1 MVSLLPEL
9 LPPTPARERVEVT
22 PAWFFRLPLRN
33 GSDGVL
39 RRRGDVLER
48 LLHVGEHAVLVRVAQ
63 PARERV
69 VLGAWAADR
78 VAAREALTRMRFALS
93 VDDDLAP
100 FHARFAKDPLIGRS
114 LRARPWLRVA
124 RRPQAF
130 EALAWAICEQLIE
143 FTRAAAIERRIVWR
157 LGRSCAH
164 TGLCDLPTPASV
176 AATAP
181 ALLESMDL
189 AHRRALTLVRVAREI
204 SRGRAV
210 LEDADQQ
217 STLRR
222 LRRVPGVGP
231 WTLAMLSLAGLG
243 RYDAVPA
250 GDVNLLKRAGRLLAG
265 GDPRGFASE
274 TEVLELLAP
283 YGSWAGLAAM
293 HLMTAPTLACPDDR
307 PTSYRARLGGRA
319 PVPPLVASSML
330 RSAAADASGPPARA
344 GGPFSLGARWRCAHG
359 AHDPPSNR
367 GAQSGKGIAAPIAA
381 AQTQRG
387 RPPAGP
393 GQPQLGHRDVP
404 VAQRAHSP
412 HDGVVMQPQQPPVG
426 HRQQRAR

>member
-1 MVSLLPEL
+1 MVGADADAASAFSPADAATVRASGMVVSLLPQL
-9 LPPTPARERVEVT
+9 LPPAPARERVEVA
-22 PAWFFRLPLRN
+22 PAWAFRLPLRN
-33 GSDGVL
+33 GPDGVL

-69 VLGAWAADR
+69 VFGAWGADR
-78 VAAREALTRMRFALS
+78 VAAREALRRMRFALS

-100 FHARFAKDPLIGRS
+100 FHTRFADDPLIGRS

-124 RRPQAF
+124 RRPGAF

-157 LGRSCAH
+157 LGRGCQH
-164 TGLCDLPTPASV
+164 TGLRDLPTAERV

-181 ALLESMDL
+181 AMLEGMDL

-204 SRGRAV
+204 SRGRTV

-222 LRRVPGVGP
+222 LRRVPGVGS

-274 TEVLELLAP
+274 SEVLELLAP

-293 HLMTAPTLACPDDR
+293 HLMTAPTLARPDDR
-307 PTSYRARLGGRA
+307 TVPYRARLRGRSQVTH
-319 PVPPLVASSML
+319 PVEPFALPSIGLCSRGPL
-330 RSAAADASGPPARA
+330 P
-344 GGPFSLGARWRCAHG
+344 
-359 AHDPPSNR
+359 R
-367 GAQSGKGIAAPIAA
+367 GA
-381 AQTQRG
+381 
-387 RPPAGP
+387 
-393 GQPQLGHRDVP
+393 
-404 VAQRAHSP
+404 
-412 HDGVVMQPQQPPVG
+412 
-426 HRQQRAR
+426 ARTA